1 MNSNNNDKIIL
12 IAPTLGNKL
21 GILFVTFF
29 VMFIL
34 VSFASAFLSTV
45 LNNGRDAFLL
55 SSVLQSLLA
64 FIFPAWLVARMCTV
78 SSGGYLGFSTPVSF
92 RQFAGILI
100 FMILITPAL
109 NAVVFWNAGLSLP
122 GFMSSAERMMRAWED
137 AAAKTTAMILGD
149 TSVWGLVSGVLV
161 VGCLT
166 GLSEEMFFRAGL
178 QKAISSCGINRH
190 VAVWISACVFS
201 AIHFQFFGFVPR
213 LLLGALF
220 GYVYAYT
227 GSIWISAFAHSLNN
241 SAVVVTA
248 WLTARGLTDIDFD
261 SIGVNGAESLWLVSS
276 SLVLG
281 IGFIFLL
288 WNRFM
293 RPPVSRTSN

>member
-34 VSFASAFLSTV
+34 VSFASAFLTTV
-45 LNNGRDAFLL
+45 LDNGRDAFLL

-78 SSGGYLGFSTPVSF
+78 SSAGYLGFSTPVSF

-100 FMILITPAL
+100 FMILITPAM
-109 NAVVFWNAGLSLP
+109 NAVVSWNVGLSLP

-227 GSIWISAFAHSLNN
+227 GSIWISAFAHALNN

>member
-34 VSFASAFLSTV
+34 VSFASAFLTTV
-45 LNNGRDAFLL
+45 LDNGRDAFLL

-78 SSGGYLGFSTPVSF
+78 SSAGYLGFSTPVSF

-100 FMILITPAL
+100 FMILITPAM
-109 NAVVFWNAGLSLP
+109 NAVVSWNVGLSLP

-178 QKAISSCGINRH
+178 QKAISSCGINQH

-227 GSIWISAFAHSLNN
+227 GSIWISAFAHALNN